1 MLRLPLEE
9 LLTSLSITLG
19 AVSAERIIAD
29 SLIYLFLLQYSKLM
43 MISVYSMPLLDS
55 DLDSVRKLFELNVFG
70 VLGVTQ
76 AFAPLLVKS
85 KGTVVNVSSVASF
98 SPIPWHGPYCATK
111 ASLNQI
117 SDTLRQELDP
127 FGVTVILVSFPFHL
141 EKTSLSFNARVR

>member
-1 MLRLPLEE
+1 
-9 LLTSLSITLG
+9 
-19 AVSAERIIAD
+19 
-29 SLIYLFLLQYSKLM
+29 

-55 DLDSVRKLFELNVFG
+55 DLDSVRKLFELNVFA

-76 AFAPLLVKS
+76 AFVPLLVKS
-85 KGTVVNVSSVASF
+85 KGTVVNISSVASL

-127 FGVTVILVSFPFHL
+127 FGVTVIVVSFPFHL
-141 EKTSLSFNARVR
+141 EKILLSFNTHVR